1 MAESAYDKKLG
12 ELQTIYN
19 TALENKNLG
28 SFITAYQN
36 ASLMTSVISMNGF
49 TFAFSNL
56 QIQPFKEIQT
66 KSKNY
71 LDTNLSEWLPTQR
84 CQAVAEMDRYE
95 HRMKKLIRSLEEMG
109 YVSEARTARGIL
121 EKELESSAKIQ
132 RRTKLVSETTTFLE
146 HTDNIRTTS
155 SLQTLDEFQ
164 SLGKK
169 LIAEYAQY
177 PAEEFT
183 LQQKK
188 LFKTLA
194 GKVSDISNIMASRK
208 KEMDEIWNDFESLRN
223 FIDGFC
229 TDADLFYRM
238 DDDRHLLQETYDQY
252 CKKYET
258 SDADVD
264 VRPLLDKIYSTRV
277 NQLNNLDK
285 QWKKKYLE
293 QNFPRLTVEQLKNW
307 KEEVVRMPGYLT
319 SETIAQIESTAAT
332 VNALLIRKKVDYI
345 VSLIN
350 DLNAEERKEL
360 LKSLSQN

>member
-1 MAESAYDKKLG
+1 
-12 ELQTIYN
+12 
-19 TALENKNLG
+19 
-28 SFITAYQN
+28 
-36 ASLMTSVISMNGF
+36 
-49 TFAFSNL
+49 
-56 QIQPFKEIQT
+56 
-66 KSKNY
+66 
-71 LDTNLSEWLPTQR
+71 
-84 CQAVAEMDRYE
+84 
-95 HRMKKLIRSLEEMG
+95 MG

-132 RRTKLVSETTTFLE
+132 RRMKLVSKTTTFLE

-208 KEMDEIWNDFESLRN
+208 KEMDEIWNDLYDLESLSDLKTIGNRIGALLNAGVPANDRDDFESLRN

-264 VRPLLDKIYSTRV
+264 VKPLLDKIYSTRV
-277 NQLNNLDK
+277 DQLNNLDR

-293 QNFPRLTVEQLKNW
+293 QNFPGLTVEQLKNW

-319 SETIAQIESTAAT
+319 SETIAQIES
-332 VNALLIRKKVDYI
+332 
-345 VSLIN
+345 
-350 DLNAEERKEL
+350 
-360 LKSLSQN
+360 